1 MAPEGGCQGGAR
13 RCVGGVGRR
22 IQGDRGIEC
31 TYLVLSRASIV
42 EERVEGARRER
53 AERSLRGEDRRGE
66 LGEQHAR
73 VRARKKRSDVFSEF
87 RVVRATASAAMRE
100 RQRESGEGMG
110 RYAGE
115 DTHLGEERLRDVDV
129 AEVDGG
135 ENLGAM
141 EKETKRRQSIGSSG
155 CRRRTRA
162 CVFEIADTG

>member
-1 MAPEGGCQGGAR
+1 MPRWRG

-42 EERVEGARRER
+42 EERVEGARGEGT
-53 AERSLRGEDRRGE
+53 ERSLRGEDRVGE
-66 LGEQHAR
+66 LVSNTR
-73 VRARKKRSDVFSEF
+73 VSGHPRKKRSDVFSEF

-100 RQRESGEGMG
+100 RQRESNEGMG